1 MHRYLVF
8 DDDLLRQKR
17 LLVANTEMIT
27 EDRQLNVAHLN
38 GKPEVITGVQDLFS
52 RMKAVPTITVDLY
65 PVQIPIFCCTRFLLL
80 FPKKNFL
87 KPNRVFFTII
97 NLGLEWLRRLISTH
111 CSLMRWNCK
120 QEIKM
125 KIMYRWTVSNRV
137 AFQLDF
143 CGDISW

>member
-1 MHRYLVF
+1 MFVQNIYHYNLIFFFPRYRTCLMHRYLVF

-38 GKPEVITGVQDLFS
+38 GKPEVITGVHDLFS

-87 KPNRVFFTII
+87 ET
-97 NLGLEWLRRLISTH
+97 
-111 CSLMRWNCK
+111 
-120 QEIKM
+120 
-125 KIMYRWTVSNRV
+125 
-137 AFQLDF
+137 
-143 CGDISW
+143 